1 MEKGAKHATHI
12 GYATYVLIWLGL
24 LVFTAL
30 TVAMAGFHLGPVSI
44 FAVIL
49 VAATK
54 SALVGN
60 YFMHLKYERPLL
72 RRMVFIVLFI
82 LALFIGL
89 TFTDIAF
96 R

>member
-1 MEKGAKHATHI
+1 MQREENHSGPI
-12 GYATYVLIWLGL
+12 GYAVYVFVWLGL

-60 YFMHLKYERPLL
+60 YFMHLKFERPLL
-72 RRMVFIVLFI
+72 RRMVYVVLFI
-82 LALFIGL
+82 LAVFIGL